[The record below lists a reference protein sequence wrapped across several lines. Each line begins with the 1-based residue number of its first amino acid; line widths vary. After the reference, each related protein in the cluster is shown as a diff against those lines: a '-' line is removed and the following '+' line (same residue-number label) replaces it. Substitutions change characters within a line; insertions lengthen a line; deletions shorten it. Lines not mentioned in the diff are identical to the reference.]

1 MGMESVTAVAFQKE
15 IEETF
20 GISIDDT
27 ATFDYPNLSDLSAYV
42 STLIATNDVIE
53 IDTTLFSEVLFKD
66 VPDDIAE
73 LSIDDV
79 VKRLENVI

>member
-1 MGMESVTAVAFQKE
+1 MVRLG
-15 IEETF
+15 
-20 GISIDDT
+20 
-27 ATFDYPNLSDLSAYV
+27 
-42 STLIATNDVIE
+42 
-53 IDTTLFSEVLFKD
+53 IDTSMFSEVLFKD